1 VELNV
6 SNSLHWSAFRKTRIA
21 PTPSGYLHLGNI
33 LSFSLTAAFA
43 AQSGASIL
51 LRIDDMD
58 RERYQPRFAQD
69 IFDTLNFLELPWH
82 EGPNNLQ
89 SFEREYAQVH
99 RKELYASMLQRL
111 RDNNSVFG
119 CACSRSEILKRH
131 PSGNYLGFC
140 SKRSLQL
147 DAENLS
153 WRVRTHNNPV
163 SVTTVHGLISEVLP
177 ESMHYF
183 IVRRKDGAPAYQVC
197 SLADDIYFGIDF
209 VVRGADLW
217 PSTVA
222 QSFLADC
229 LAEPAFQQIKFFHH
243 KLLTTEAGLKLSKS
257 AGDTS
262 VYQLRREGRKPA
274 EVYNLIARS
283 LGISGNI
290 SNWEKLAESYLKKYY
305 PNEAGCTQ

>member
-305 PNEAGCTQ
+305 PNEAGYN